1 METYN
6 YVASETGDDSRE
18 NEHVPVS
25 VFFFLLDMALLT
37 QLGMYGEASAVS
49 SLMSLVITYFCGYF
63 SP

>member
-25 VFFFLLDMALLT
+25 VFFFRFKNGIIDLAGVCIVKPVPFPHLCHL
-37 QLGMYGEASAVS
+37 
-49 SLMSLVITYFCGYF
+49 
-63 SP
+63 